1 MRYIHIPGTELI
13 TSAICLGGGNLGSTN
28 NQQES
33 FTLLDSFIEQGGNF
47 LDTAKIYADWL
58 PGERSISEKTIGAWM
73 RQRGNRQQV
82 IVATKG
88 AHPDLAA
95 MHIPRLSPGEI
106 VADLEASLQHLGT
119 DVIDLYWLHRDDPAR
134 PVEEIIDT
142 LNSQVAAGKIR
153 YFGCSNWRAGRIQ
166 AAQAYAQA
174 HGLMGFAGR
183 QMLWSLA
190 HIDMDANPDKTLVNM
205 DGESFDYHKSSG
217 LAAIP
222 YSSQA
227 GGLFNK
233 MAQGSL
239 TQMNGGVR
247 SMYPSAENEGRFKH
261 IQKVSGDT
269 GFSITQIALGYLL
282 SQPFAVIPIVG
293 CHTLMQLKDSLSAGD
308 ISLDPAQV
316 KFLDRIDSK

>member
-1 MRYIHIPGTELI
+1 
-13 TSAICLGGGNLGSTN
+13 
-28 NQQES
+28 
-33 FTLLDSFIEQGGNF
+33 LLDSFIEQGGNF

-58 PGERSISEKTIGAWM
+58 PGERSISEKTLGAWM
-73 RQRGNRQQV
+73 HQRGNRHQV

-106 VADLEASLQHLGT
+106 VADLEASLQHLGA
-119 DVIDLYWLHRDDPAR
+119 DMIDLYWLHRDDPAR

-142 LNSQVAAGKIR
+142 LNSQVIAGKIR

-166 AAQAYAQA
+166 AAQAYAKA
-174 HGLMGFAGR
+174 HGLMGFAGN

-205 DGESFDYHKSSG
+205 DAESFEYHKSSG

-233 MAQGSL
+233 MARGSG
-239 TQMNGGVR
+239 TSGGG
-247 SMYPSAENEGRFKH
+247 MYPIVENEARFKH
-261 IQKVSGDT
+261 IQKLSDET
-269 GFSITQIALGYLL
+269 GLSITQIVLGYML

-293 CHTLMQLKDSLSAGD
+293 CHTLTQLKDSLSAAEVCLLP
-308 ISLDPAQV
+308 SQV
-316 KFLDRIDSK
+316 AFLDRT

>member
-1 MRYIHIPGTELI
+1 MKYIQIPGTDLK
-13 TSAICLGGGNLGSTN
+13 TSVICLGGGSLGSTN

-33 FTLLDSFIEQGGNF
+33 FSLLDLYIEQGGNF
-47 LDTAKIYADWL
+47 VDTAKIYADWL

-73 RQRGNRQQV
+73 RQRGNRQKV

-106 VADLEASLQHLGT
+106 IADLEASLLHLGT

-134 PVEEIIDT
+134 PVEEIIET

-153 YFGCSNWRAGRIQ
+153 YSGCSNWRARRIQ
-166 AAQAYAQA
+166 AAQEYAQK
-174 HGLMGFAGR
+174 HGLMGFAGN

-190 HIDMDANPDKTLVNM
+190 YTDMDANPDKTLVNM
-205 DGESFDYHKSSG
+205 DSESFDYHKRSG

-227 GGLFNK
+227 GGLFSK
-233 MAQGSL
+233 MAKASL
-239 TQMNGGVR
+239 AQVNSGAGG
-247 SMYPSAENEGRFKH
+247 MYPIAENEERFKR
-261 IQKVSGDT
+261 IKKLSVAT
-269 GFSITQIALGYLL
+269 GLSVTQIVLGYLL
-282 SQPFAVIPIVG
+282 SQPFTVIPIVG
-293 CHTLMQLKDSLSAGD
+293 CHTTAQLKDSLSAGD

-316 KFLDRIDSK
+316 TFLDGI